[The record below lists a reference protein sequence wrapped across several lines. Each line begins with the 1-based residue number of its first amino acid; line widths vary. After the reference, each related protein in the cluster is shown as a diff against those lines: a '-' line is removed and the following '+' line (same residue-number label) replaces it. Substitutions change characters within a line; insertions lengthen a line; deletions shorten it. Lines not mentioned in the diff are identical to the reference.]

1 MAESTTLETIEIHP
15 ITFPPEVLAR
25 ISPELS
31 LQRHLSLGIRPCL
44 RKYEEFRNVAIE
56 NNTLSRY
63 ADAGNI
69 DTKNNILG
77 SNVLKSGKTIVI
89 TSITGGIIEET
100 SASIKDLDDF
110 GEEELFEVTKEED
123 IIANYASVYPVVE
136 VERGRVGACTDEE
149 MTISQKLHDSI
160 LHSRILPKKALKVK
174 AGVRSANEDGTFSV
188 LYPDELE
195 DDTLN
200 ETNLKMKRKW
210 SYVLYAKIVVLSRTG
225 PVFDLCWNSLMY
237 ALQSVKLPRAF
248 IDERASDLRMTIR
261 TRGRS
266 ATIRETYEIICDQTK
281 SVPLMINAKN
291 IAFASNYGIVEL
303 DPECQ
308 LQNSDNSEEEEVD
321 IDMDKLNTVLIADLD
336 TEAEETSIHST
347 ISILAA
353 PSGNYKQLT
362 LVGGGAKITPEMI
375 KRSLLL
381 SRVRADDLSARF
393 NI

>member
-1 MAESTTLETIEIHP
+1 MAENTALETIEVHP
-15 ITFPPEVLAR
+15 ITFPPDVLAR

-44 RKYEEFRNVAIE
+44 RRYEEFRDITIE

-63 ADAGNI
+63 VEKDSVDA
-69 DTKNNILG
+69 KNNILG
-77 SNVLKSGKTIVI
+77 SNILKSGKTVVI
-89 TSITGGIIEET
+89 TSITGGIIEEN

-110 GEEELFEVTKEED
+110 GEDELYEVTKEED
-123 IIANYASVYPVVE
+123 EIANYASIYPVVE

-149 MTISQKLHDSI
+149 MTISQKLYDSV

-174 AGVRSANEDGTFSV
+174 AGVRSVNEDGTFSV

-195 DDTLN
+195 NDALN

-210 SYVLYAKIVVLSRTG
+210 SYVLYAKIIVLSRTG

-237 ALQSVKLPRAF
+237 ALQNVKLPKAF

-266 ATIRETYEIICDQTK
+266 ATIRETYEILCDQTK
-281 SVPLMINAKN
+281 SLPLMISSQN
-291 IAFASNYGIVEL
+291 IAFAANYGVIEL
-303 DPECQ
+303 DPESQ
-308 LQNSDNSEEEEVD
+308 LQNPDNAQEEVD
-321 IDMDKLNTVLIADLD
+321 IDMDKSQCILIADLD
-336 TEAEETSIHST
+336 TEAEEISIHST
-347 ISILAA
+347 ISVIASSA
-353 PSGNYKQLT
+353 GRYKQLT
-362 LVGGGAKITPEMI
+362 LVGAGAKITPEMI

-381 SRVRADDLSARF
+381 SKVRANDLSARVKK
-393 NI
+393 

>member
-1 MAESTTLETIEIHP
+1 
-15 ITFPPEVLAR
+15 
-25 ISPELS
+25 
-31 LQRHLSLGIRPCL
+31 
-44 RKYEEFRNVAIE
+44 
-56 NNTLSRY
+56 
-63 ADAGNI
+63 
-69 DTKNNILG
+69 
-77 SNVLKSGKTIVI
+77 
-89 TSITGGIIEET
+89 
-100 SASIKDLDDF
+100 
-110 GEEELFEVTKEED
+110 
-123 IIANYASVYPVVE
+123 
-136 VERGRVGACTDEE
+136 
-149 MTISQKLHDSI
+149 
-160 LHSRILPKKALKVK
+160 
-174 AGVRSANEDGTFSV
+174 
-188 LYPDELE
+188 
-195 DDTLN
+195 
-200 ETNLKMKRKW
+200 
-210 SYVLYAKIVVLSRTG
+210 
-225 PVFDLCWNSLMY
+225 
-237 ALQSVKLPRAF
+237 
-248 IDERASDLRMTIR
+248 MTIR

-381 SRVRADDLSARF
+381 SRVRADDLSTRF

>member
-1 MAESTTLETIEIHP
+1 
-15 ITFPPEVLAR
+15 
-25 ISPELS
+25 
-31 LQRHLSLGIRPCL
+31 
-44 RKYEEFRNVAIE
+44 
-56 NNTLSRY
+56 
-63 ADAGNI
+63 
-69 DTKNNILG
+69 
-77 SNVLKSGKTIVI
+77 
-89 TSITGGIIEET
+89 
-100 SASIKDLDDF
+100 
-110 GEEELFEVTKEED
+110 
-123 IIANYASVYPVVE
+123 
-136 VERGRVGACTDEE
+136 
-149 MTISQKLHDSI
+149 
-160 LHSRILPKKALKVK
+160 
-174 AGVRSANEDGTFSV
+174 
-188 LYPDELE
+188 
-195 DDTLN
+195 
-200 ETNLKMKRKW
+200 MKRKW

-248 IDERASDLRMTIR
+248 MDERASDLRMTIR

-381 SRVRADDLSARF
+381 SRVRADDLSTRF

>member
-1 MAESTTLETIEIHP
+1 MTENTALDTIEVHP
-15 ITFPPEVLAR
+15 ITFPPDVLAR

-44 RKYEEFRNVAIE
+44 RKYEEFREVTIE

-63 ADAGNI
+63 VDTENVDA
-69 DTKNNILG
+69 KNNILG

-89 TSITGGIIEET
+89 TSITGGIIEEN

-110 GEEELFEVTKEED
+110 GEDELYEITKEENVV
-123 IIANYASVYPVVE
+123 ANYASIYPVVE

-149 MTISQKLHDSI
+149 MTISQKLYDSV
-160 LHSRILPKKALKVK
+160 LHSRILPKQALKVK
-174 AGVRSANEDGTFSV
+174 AGVRSVNEDGTLSV

-195 DDTLN
+195 NDPSN

-210 SYVLYAKIVVLSRTG
+210 SYVLYAKIMVLSRTG

-237 ALQSVKLPRAF
+237 ALQDVKLPRAF

-266 ATIRETYEIICDQTK
+266 ATIRETYEILCDQTK
-281 SVPLMINAKN
+281 SLPLMINSQN
-291 IAFASNYGIVEL
+291 IAFASNYGVIDL
-303 DPECQ
+303 DPESQ
-308 LQNSDNSEEEEVD
+308 LQDPDNAEEEVD
-321 IDMDKLNTVLIADLD
+321 IDMDEARPVLIADLD

-347 ISILAA
+347 ISVIANA
-353 PSGNYKQLT
+353 KGNYTQLT
-362 LVGGGAKITPEMI
+362 LVGAGAKITPEMI

-381 SRVRADDLSARF
+381 SKVRANDLSTRL
-393 NI
+393 NE